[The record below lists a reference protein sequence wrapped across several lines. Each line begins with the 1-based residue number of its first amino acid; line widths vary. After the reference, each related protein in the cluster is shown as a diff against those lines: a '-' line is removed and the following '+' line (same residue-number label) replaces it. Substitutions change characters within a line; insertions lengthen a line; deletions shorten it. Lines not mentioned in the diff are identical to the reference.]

1 MTGGKVLFQRYFLAS
16 ASRSTFTQLVF
27 PYFDSLAKM
36 RAVFPSLSFALTS
49 APAASNAFTHSALP
63 PRQTANIRAV
73 FPSLFFAFIFAPAIS
88 NSFTH
93 SVLPHIAAFI
103 NAVSPS
109 SSFTLMSVPA
119 DTNAF
124 THSVCPFPAATMRAV
139 LPSSPFAS
147 TRAPSLINSVTQ
159 SIFPS
164 LTAFMRTVFPFESL
178 LLASGLSDFPH
189 EERSKVGINARTAT
203 RPIRYIFVF
212 ICLCVR
218 ICSFWLPLHRGWC
231 GFIVLSMISNRV
243 CQPPYALNES
253 KDEFGNP

>member
-73 FPSLFFAFIFAPAIS
+73 FPS
-88 NSFTH
+88 
-93 SVLPHIAAFI
+93 
-103 NAVSPS
+103 
-109 SSFTLMSVPA
+109 
-119 DTNAF
+119 
-124 THSVCPFPAATMRAV
+124 
-139 LPSSPFAS
+139 SPFAS

-159 SIFPS
+159 SMFPS

-178 LLASGLSDFPH
+178 LLASGLSVFPH

-218 ICSFWLPLHRGWC
+218 IFSFWLPLHRKRRR
-231 GFIVLSMISNRV
+231 FVILSMIVNRV